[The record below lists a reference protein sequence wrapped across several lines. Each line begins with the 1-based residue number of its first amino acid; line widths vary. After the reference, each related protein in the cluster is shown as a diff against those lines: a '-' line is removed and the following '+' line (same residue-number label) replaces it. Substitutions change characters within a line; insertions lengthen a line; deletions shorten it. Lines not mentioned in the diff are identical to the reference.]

1 MKVYMCTGKQAYN
14 RDITLLDTKKKN
26 KILFKISDLN
36 ILEI

>member
-1 MKVYMCTGKQAYN
+1 MKVYKFTGKQAYN

-26 KILFKISDLN
+26 KIFFKISNIN